1 MNYEGS
7 AERRHPGWDGGK
19 YISSRGTSH
28 LQLCQIN
35 VKEYGSRNPS
45 IN

>member
-1 MNYEGS
+1 MRVQQN
-7 AERRHPGWDGGK
+7 AATPVWDGGK

-28 LQLCQIN
+28 LQLCQII